1 MRTINQFSIN
11 QLYNKKH
18 ERTKYAKGTRAMQ
31 ESRRKE
37 RISDRNPERERERGR
52 KNSREE
58 RTHVNKCLFS
68 RALSDLGH
76 GSTLPFDATIPQQRS
91 RNNDLIRV
99 IRGFPANGS
108 PSTKPRGGR
117 STGLI
122 HEEGCK
128 SLFFF
133 ILFLIFFFF
142 SRFLLD
148 QPVARLFFFTSL
160 FLYFPFG
167 FLLLLR
173 LPLRAS
179 PPLRF
184 RPTVSRWRSKSRI
197 LLSLSL
203 PPFLSLFLNAETR
216 YKRV

>member
-1 MRTINQFSIN
+1 MRTIDQFSIN

-18 ERTKYAKGTRAMQ
+18 ERTKYANGTRATQ

-142 SRFLLD
+142 TLFTRSAGRALIFFSFSLSFFPLWIFTVTQAAPPGIASSSISTNRF
-148 QPVARLFFFTSL
+148 AMAFEESN
-160 FLYFPFG
+160 
-167 FLLLLR
+167 
-173 LPLRAS
+173 
-179 PPLRF
+179 PP
-184 RPTVSRWRSKSRI
+184 
-197 LLSLSL
+197 LSLSPSL
-203 PPFLSLFLNAETR
+203 PLSLSQRGDAL
-216 YKRV
+216 